1 MSESQEILS
10 VASPADVETNSKS
23 EDIPVAP
30 PVTTQETEAHAR
42 ELSAALDLRGF
53 PLPPQYTASLESMD
67 LLGISTEY
75 RQGKGEIS
83 EGSAGL
89 SLLSRKSG

>member
-1 MSESQEILS
+1 MSESQEIS
-10 VASPADVETNSKS
+10 PTAYPADAETNSKS

-30 PVTTQETEAHAR
+30 PATQETEAHAKR
-42 ELSAALDLRGF
+42 LSGVLDLKGF

-75 RQGKGEIS
+75 RQGKGESS